1 MAHNLTERYLDAL
14 DALASTPLSEAV
26 LMQAKMCLMDYVA
39 CAMLGETI
47 APDAGDAYRSSA
59 WSERGGAALI
69 GMQAHAPMH
78 VAALLNGT
86 HAHAAELDDGHRYA
100 MMHAGAPVISALLAV
115 AEARSLTGAQLLL
128 GIVMGYEA
136 EIRLASAVQ
145 PAHKLRG
152 YHGTATCGTIGAAL
166 AIAYA
171 CGYTRGQRKAAL
183 SAAVT
188 NAAGVLEMMD
198 DASTLKPFN
207 VGRAAAAGLDAA
219 LVAELGYEGPED
231 ALGGKRGFVGAMAGE
246 VKEEFLTEGFGDR
259 YAIETGYRKQYAACR
274 HSHAAIE
281 AALKAVE
288 GTGIAPESIE
298 DVLVETYGLAVY
310 GHDHTE
316 IANVSSAK
324 MSIPFSVAVA
334 LATGKAGYQQFS
346 QHTLTDG
353 LVLDLTGKVR
363 VHELPELSAL
373 VPAKR
378 AAIVTV
384 RANGTEHSARVDY
397 PKGEPENPLAP
408 GELEDKFSDL
418 LGAAGRRD
426 DEIRDMLHTIWEVE
440 DALPHLLSVL

>member
-1 MAHNLTERYLDAL
+1 MTHNLTDRFLDSL
-14 DALASTPLSEAV
+14 DVLAGAPLPESV
-26 LMQAKMCLMDYVA
+26 VMQAKMCLVDYVA

-47 APDAGDAYRSSA
+47 EREASDAYRASA
-59 WSERGGAALI
+59 WSEEGGAALI
-69 GMQAHAPMH
+69 GMRRRAPMH

-100 MMHAGAPVISALLAV
+100 MMHAGTPVISALLAV
-115 AEARSLTGAQLLL
+115 AEARALTGTQLLL

-145 PAHKLRG
+145 PGHKLKG

-171 CGYTRGQRKAAL
+171 CGYTREQRKAAL

-207 VGRAAAAGLDAA
+207 VGRAAAAGIDAA
-219 LVAELGYEGPED
+219 LVAELGYRGPED
-231 ALGGKRGFVGAMAGE
+231 ALGGKRGLVGVMADE
-246 VKEEFLTEGFGDR
+246 VKEAFLTDGFGER

-288 GTGIAPESIE
+288 GADVAPEAIE
-298 DVLVETYGLAVY
+298 DVLVETYGLAVF
-310 GHDHTE
+310 GHDHAETP
-316 IANVSSAK
+316 NVSSAK

-334 LATGKAGYQQFS
+334 LVTGKAGYQQFS
-346 QHTLTDG
+346 QRFLEDAQVRE
-353 LVLDLTGKVR
+353 LAEKVR
-363 VHELPELSAL
+363 VRELPELSAL

-378 AAIVTV
+378 AAIATV
-384 RANGTEHSARVDY
+384 RAAGVDHTARVDY
-397 PKGEPENPLAP
+397 PKGEPENPLTKD
-408 GELEDKFSDL
+408 ELTDKFFDL
-418 LGAAGRRD
+418 LGAAGRHD
-426 DEIRDMLHTIWEVE
+426 DEIRDMLQAIWEVE
-440 DALPHLLSVL
+440 EALPHLLSVL